1 MEVSHQLEKLWHL
14 QLILFAEK
22 KLPVLPQRFNSSIK
36 PRESISHHFTLR
48 TFLAY
53 DLNLGKQ

>member
-1 MEVSHQLEKLWHL
+1 MEVSHQLEKLWPYS
-14 QLILFAEK
+14 QLILFVK
-22 KLPVLPQRFNSSIK
+22 KNHVLPQKFNSSIK

-48 TFLAY
+48 TFLTY

>member
-1 MEVSHQLEKLWHL
+1 MAIFSVNT
-14 QLILFAEK
+14 FRGK
-22 KLPVLPQRFNSSIK
+22 KATVLPQKFNSSIK

-48 TFLAY
+48 TFLTY